1 VFFAVLFGLLAAL
14 LFALSAAL
22 QQRAAQHAAT
32 ETNGDE
38 AIDDTG
44 EAAPAGEPARA
55 GIARGGAT
63 VDVDVDVDED
73 EDEDEDEQT
82 IVQRVSV
89 LLPLV
94 LLLRRLVRH
103 PLWLIGWFTNLIGFL
118 SQAVA
123 LHFGSVALVQPLLV
137 TQLLF
142 TLPIAAYRDHTRPS
156 ARDGL
161 AALSVCAGVV
171 VFLSVRGTAPLDAD
185 PDRLRVILAGLIG
198 ALVVSGLVVAASQRP
213 PLAHSTLVAVAA
225 GLCFAMSAV
234 LIKLTTEDL
243 VSRGVAETAVD
254 WPGYA
259 LAVSTLVGLVL
270 GQEAF
275 ASGALSA
282 AVAAMTITNPAASYL
297 LGLFAF
303 HAALPSGP
311 GVLAAVSAAGLLLF
325 GGAAGLAHSPSV
337 LRESAGSATQRLHTQ
352 EPAAGTP

>member
-1 VFFAVLFGLLAAL
+1 VLIAVLFGLIAAL

-22 QQRAAQHAAT
+22 QQRAALSAVT
-32 ETNGDE
+32 ESNGVHPPE
-38 AIDDTG
+38 GRAEDDS
-44 EAAPAGEPARA
+44 
-55 GIARGGAT
+55 
-63 VDVDVDVDED
+63 
-73 EDEDEDEQT
+73 T
-82 IVQRVSV
+82 IVRRVGV
-89 LLPLV
+89 MLPLV
-94 LLLRRLVRH
+94 LLLHRLVRQ
-103 PLWLIGWFTNLIGFL
+103 PLWLIGWVTNLVGFL

-142 TLPIAAYRDHTRPS
+142 TLPLAAFRDRTHPSTR
-156 ARDGL
+156 DWL

-171 VFLSVRGTAPLDAD
+171 VFLSVRGTAPVDAP
-185 PDRLRVILAGLIG
+185 PDRLRVIIAGLCGAAAVG
-198 ALVVSGLVVAASQRP
+198 ALVVTAGRRP
-213 PLAHSTLVAVAA
+213 PLVHSTLVAVAA

-243 VSRGVAETAVD
+243 VGRGVAATAVD

-270 GQEAF
+270 GQEAY

-303 HAALPSGP
+303 HAVLPTGP

-325 GGAAGLAHSPSV
+325 GGAFGLAHSPSV
-337 LRESAGSATQRLHTQ
+337 LAETAHSATQRLGR
-352 EPAAGTP
+352 EAAAPGT